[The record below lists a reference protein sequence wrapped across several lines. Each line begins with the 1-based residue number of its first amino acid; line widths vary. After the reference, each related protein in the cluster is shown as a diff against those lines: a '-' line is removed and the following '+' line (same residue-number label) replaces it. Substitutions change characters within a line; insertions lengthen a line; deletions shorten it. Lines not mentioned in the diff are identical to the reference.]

1 MKNKKEPD
9 KRTEKLAE
17 GGSSLSFSERLC
29 RALDIQ
35 PDILPYGTLIEI
47 RGRSSVTLHGCGS
60 VLRYS
65 DTHLSFASRFGRVCI
80 RGHGLC
86 CSSYKRGTA
95 TVEGV
100 IEGVFFEREE
110 K

>member
-1 MKNKKEPD
+1 MKNKKEPNNR
-9 KRTEKLAE
+9 KEGGAG

-29 RALDIQ
+29 KALDIQ
-35 PDILPYGTLIEI
+35 PDILPNGTLIEL
-47 RGRSSVTLHGCGS
+47 RGRSSVTLRGCGS
-60 VLRYS
+60 VLCYT
-65 DTHLSFASRFGRVCI
+65 DTQVSFCSRFGKVCVS
-80 RGHGLC
+80 GHGLC

-100 IEGVFFEREE
+100 IEGVFFEREG